1 MRFDPSA
8 NDFYY
13 RAKTS
18 FFGYDNPKMEALLD
32 KASAATKFEAR
43 HRIYDE
49 VQKLVYE
56 DVALLKLYDHYTWQG
71 HSAKL
76 QGYTPWVQVRL
87 WNLWRE
93 K

>member
-1 MRFDPSA
+1 MLRTTRGSASPPSGTDSA
-8 NDFYY
+8 PAAPRTQAD
-13 RAKTS
+13 A
-18 FFGYDNPKMEALLD
+18 D

-43 HRIYDE
+43 HKIYDE

-56 DVALLKLYDHYTWQG
+56 DVTLLKLYDHYTWQG

-76 QGYTPWVQVRL
+76 QGYSPWVQVRL
-87 WNLWRE
+87 WNVWRE